1 MAMVKTKGLVL
12 RERPFQEQDKMLTIF
27 TEEEGKIQAIA
38 KGVRRGKSGLLAA
51 TQLFSFSEFVYY
63 PGKNFASINQADLI
77 QSFYTLRS
85 DLVKMSLASYV
96 LEMLDAFYDM
106 YQGNRAVLRLV
117 NVILFYMAEGKS
129 TNEEALVAALQLKLC
144 EVHGI
149 RPILTACAACGRTNA
164 PFVRF
169 SIENNG
175 LLCEN
180 CTMEQG
186 YTYRIG
192 PKTAEQM
199 QTLLVR
205 PIKEIK
211 TTKWPKTDVRK
222 IMDMMNHYISYNLSK
237 KLKTYDFYKEINN
250 L

>member
-1 MAMVKTKGLVL
+1 MALVKTKGLVL

-38 KGVRRGKSGLLAA
+38 KGVRRGKGGLLAA

-96 LEMLDAFYDM
+96 LEMLDAFYDL

-129 TNEEALVAALQLKLC
+129 ENDEALVAALQLKLC

-149 RPILTACAACGRTNA
+149 RPVLSACTGCEARDL
-164 PFVRF
+164 PLLRF
-169 SIENNG
+169 SIENSG
-175 LLCEN
+175 LLCDN
-180 CTMEQG
+180 CKIDQG
-186 YTYRIG
+186 YTYHI
-192 PKTAEQM
+192 PPQM
-199 QTLLVR
+199 PNQMAALMVR

-211 TTKWPKTDVRK
+211 TTKWPEADVRK
-222 IMDMMNHYISYNLSK
+222 IMDIMNHYIAYHLGKN
-237 KLKTYDFYKEINN
+237 LKTYDFYKEIKN
-250 L
+250 